1 MDKQK
6 TPTIKF
12 PKERKYYALSYQLI
26 DIIHDAVMYG
36 HGILPSN
43 WRSVECKNMTM
54 RLVVRF
60 PGQSVELLINNEK
73 VFEAGKFLLS
83 GVVIYSKF
91 KEEAITLGILNRLFK
106 ISDLVETA
114 EDDEVSAEIRSEA
127 KRKLSKLIKDV

>member
-12 PKERKYYALSYQLI
+12 PKERKYYTLSYQLI